1 MTRRTR
7 RVTVT
12 GHPLSRVR
20 KVRLDGHV
28 IGIVWHEYH
37 SWWSSSTSHRNHAQ
51 PAGTRD
57 EAVRAVLAAKRDA
70 LTAALEGWAGK

>member
-1 MTRRTR
+1 MTRRDR

-12 GHPLSRVR
+12 GRPLSRVR

-37 SWWSSSTSHRNHAQ
+37 QWWSTGTSHRHPTQ
-51 PAGTRD
+51 PATTRD